1 MKRKT
6 LVLDLDETLIHSHH
20 DGYEMPLYTFQYPK
34 LHMTCSSAVSN
45 SVAVC
50 INVFSNYS
58 VYTLL
63 RYTMQVNIT
72 FCMHWLDS
80 LEVKTK
86 YYSPP
91 SSCWENI
98 AQIAN
103 NYLPCGFVPCHQ
115 GKRIN
120 FELGSVVQYKTM
132 VKVANNYLPCSFA
145 A

>member
-20 DGYEMPLYTFQYPK
+20 DGYEMPLFNI
-34 LHMTCSSAVSN
+34 LNCIMNCSSVVSN
-45 SVAVC
+45 SVAVYK
-50 INVFSNYS
+50 NVFSNYS

-91 SSCWENI
+91 SSCWKNI

-120 FELGSVVQYKTM
+120 FELGSVVQYKIM
-132 VKVANNYLPCSFA
+132 VKVVNNYLPCSFA

>member
-1 MKRKT
+1 MK
-6 LVLDLDETLIHSHH
+6 LSFIHIMMGMKCHFIH
-20 DGYEMPLYTFQYPK
+20 FNILNCI
-34 LHMTCSSAVSN
+34 MTCSSAVSN

-103 NYLPCGFVPCHQ
+103 NYFPCGFVPCHQ
-115 GKRIN
+115 GINFVIN
-120 FELGSVVQYKTM
+120 FELGSVVQYKIM
-132 VKVANNYLPCSFA
+132 VKVANNYLPCSFVA
-145 A
+145 